1 MNKAEQWIVTT
12 FKKSINAVS
21 NENDRN
27 DIIAWLIL
35 VREILKKSDL
45 STRKKLKQI
54 YAISNA
60 KDTVKIILRSIK
72 KSFDSYKDAD
82 ISLALKIAI
91 PVTLAAATSIGG
103 AGVGIAGFGGA
114 IGLPVLVLVF
124 IGTSG
129 ITAILE
135 SFITSKESQTYI
147 GSVIAIIVQDHI
159 YQKATKALQK
169 AMVNE
174 PAEPKEAPLDK
185 SSREK
190 LKEELLNMDCFVF
203 EQHIMS
209 FFQKDGMLAWVT
221 KKSNDAG
228 VDGFAK
234 VKEGLIVVQ
243 CKRYAQ
249 NNLVGRSCIQQF
261 KGVIE
266 ENQAYQGYLVTT
278 SSFTKEA
285 KESALKNERLV
296 LVDMDLLL
304 DWHYAK

>member
-1 MNKAEQWIVTT
+1 MNKVEQWIVTT
-12 FKKSINAVS
+12 FKKSIHSMS
-21 NENDRN
+21 NESDRT
-27 DIIAWLIL
+27 DILAWLIL
-35 VREILKKSDL
+35 VREVLKKNEL
-45 STRKKLKQI
+45 STKQKARQI
-54 YAISNA
+54 YEISNA

-91 PVTLAAATSIGG
+91 PMTLAAATAVGG
-103 AGVGIAGFGGA
+103 AGVGIAGFGSA

-147 GSVIAIIVQDHI
+147 SSVIAIIVQDNI
-159 YQKATKALQK
+159 YLKATKTLQK

-174 PAEPKEAPLDK
+174 PAEPKEAPLDN
-185 SSREK
+185 SNREK
-190 LKEELLNMDCFVF
+190 LKEELLKMDSFAF
-203 EQHIMS
+203 EQHVMS
-209 FFQKDGMLAWVT
+209 FFQKDGMLAWLT

-234 VKEGLIVVQ
+234 AKEGLIVVQ

-249 NNLVGRSCIQQF
+249 NNLIGRPYIQQF

-266 ENQAYQGYLVTT
+266 ENEAYKGYLVTT
-278 SSFTKEA
+278 SFFTKEA

-296 LVDMDLLL
+296 LVDMDTLL
-304 DWHYAK
+304 DWHL

>member
-1 MNKAEQWIVTT
+1 MNKVEQWIVTT
-12 FKKSINAVS
+12 FKKSIHSMS
-21 NENDRN
+21 NESDRT
-27 DIIAWLIL
+27 DILAWLIL
-35 VREILKKSDL
+35 VREVLKKNEL
-45 STRKKLKQI
+45 STKQKARQI
-54 YAISNA
+54 YEISNA

-91 PVTLAAATSIGG
+91 PVTLAAATAVGG
-103 AGVGIAGFGGA
+103 AGVGIAGFGSA

-147 GSVIAIIVQDHI
+147 SSVIAIIVQDNI
-159 YQKATKALQK
+159 YLKATKTLQK

-174 PAEPKEAPLDK
+174 PAEPKEAPLDN
-185 SSREK
+185 SNREK
-190 LKEELLNMDCFVF
+190 LKEELLKMDSFAF
-203 EQHIMS
+203 EQHVMS
-209 FFQKDGMLAWVT
+209 FFQKDGMLAWLT

-234 VKEGLIVVQ
+234 AKEGLIVVQ

-249 NNLVGRSCIQQF
+249 NNLIGRPYIQQF

-266 ENQAYQGYLVTT
+266 ENEAYKGYLVTT
-278 SSFTKEA
+278 SFFTKEA

-296 LVDMDLLL
+296 LVDMDTLL
-304 DWHYAK
+304 DWHL